1 MDNQNCYID
10 YLEWEVLDE
19 KVVIQHL
26 ESQGN
31 MYHFNDTY
39 TITIFRDEDYKLKGV
54 LEGQDAIN
62 SDALFPSIAKGE
74 LTSGETVLGIGS
86 DGFTYVLQGVIIDA
100 FNVVPNIDD
109 LSQILLKTNISITS
123 VIKSK
128 KQIPQ
133 PNKVQ
138 YWYLCSKHNIP
149 FLFMTQRS
157 NNSQFPKQ
165 RIGIDKECSIENYV
179 MSGGTFQMSRDY
191 LPISFKDKQTII
203 LSDVPQQY
211 LPQQAKGLCIE
222 CRESFGGIP
231 DDKEIKAATELLG
244 FVIGTQM
251 TLVGISYYNGNDFLS
266 QISVSPSISN
276 LKQKLQQVSEPPID
290 CQHYVN
296 YQTFITAIFSLLPQ
310 YLQKRDILQLNNA
323 LSYYWIAKDAP
334 IGVNLPILSSALE
347 AIASASLKDSTN
359 NGQQST
365 YMPAKGYKALIKDEF
380 EKIRAKLEK
389 ENVIYKQK
397 ILNKIDGAYNMG
409 GNEKI
414 DLLFDR
420 FNINVGELERKALQA
435 RNLMAHGAMKA
446 LDYKKYEEII
456 RKSYAYRTL
465 FHRVILKI
473 LSYSGEYID
482 YYTYGYPL
490 RNIDEPIPIEQ
501 N

>member
-31 MYHFNDTY
+31 LYHFNDTY
-39 TITIFRDEDYKLKGV
+39 TITIFRDDDYKLRGV

-62 SDALFPSIAKGE
+62 SDILCSPIAKGE
-74 LTSGETVLGIGS
+74 MTSGETVLGIGS
-86 DGFTYVLQGVIIDA
+86 DGFTYMLQGVVIDTY
-100 FNVVPNIDD
+100 NVMPNIDN
-109 LSQILLKTNISITS
+109 LSQSSFKANISITS
-123 VIKSK
+123 ITKLK
-128 KQIPQ
+128 KQTTQ
-133 PNKVQ
+133 FNKVQ
-138 YWYLCSKHNIP
+138 YWYLCSQHNIP
-149 FLFMTQRS
+149 FPATTQRT
-157 NNSQFPKQ
+157 NNPQYPKQ
-165 RIGIDKECSIENYV
+165 RMGIDKELSITEWIV
-179 MSGGTFQMSRDY
+179 PGGRFETSLDY
-191 LPISFKDKQTII
+191 LPIPLTDKQIII
-203 LSDVPQQY
+203 LSDVPQSY
-211 LPQQAKGLCIE
+211 LLHEVKGLCIE
-222 CRESFGGIP
+222 CRESFGGIL

-251 TLVGISYYNGNDFLS
+251 TLVGISYYNDNDFLS

-276 LKQKLQQVSEPPID
+276 LKQKLQQASEPPID

-296 YQTFITAIFSLLPQ
+296 YQTFIKAIFSLLPQ
-310 YLQKRDILQLNNA
+310 YLQKRDTLQLNNA
-323 LSYYWIAKDAP
+323 LAYYWIAKDAP

-347 AIASASLKDSTN
+347 AIASASLKDITN

-365 YMPAKGYKALIKDEF
+365 YMPAKEYRVLIKDEF
-380 EKIRAKLEK
+380 EKIKTKLK
-389 ENVIYKQK
+389 AENIAYTQK

-420 FNINVGELERKALQA
+420 FNIQVGELERKALQA
-435 RNLMAHGAMKA
+435 RNLMAHGAMKT
-446 LDYKKYEEII
+446 LDYAKYKEII

-482 YYTYGYPL
+482 YYTYGYPS
-490 RNIDEPIPIEQ
+490 RNIDEPIPTE
-501 N
+501 

>member
-1 MDNQNCYID
+1 MDNQNCCID

-19 KVVIQHL
+19 KVVIRHL

-31 MYHFNDTY
+31 LYHFNDSY

-54 LEGQDAIN
+54 LEGQDVIN
-62 SDALFPSIAKGE
+62 SDVLFPSIAKGE
-74 LTSGETVLGIGS
+74 MTSGETVLGIGS
-86 DGFTYVLQGVIIDA
+86 DGFTYTLQGVVIDTY
-100 FNVVPNIDD
+100 NVMPNIDN
-109 LSQILLKTNISITS
+109 LSQSSFKANISITS
-123 VIKSK
+123 ITKLK
-128 KQIPQ
+128 EQIPQ

-138 YWYLCSKHNIP
+138 YWCLCSQHNIP
-149 FLFMTQRS
+149 FPATTQRT
-157 NNSQFPKQ
+157 NNPQYPKQ
-165 RIGIDKECSIENYV
+165 RVGIDKELSITDCIIP
-179 MSGGTFQMSRDY
+179 GGTSKTSLDY
-191 LPISFKDKQTII
+191 LPIPLADKQIII
-203 LSDVPQQY
+203 LSGVPQSY
-211 LPQQAKGLCIE
+211 LPNEAKGLCIE

-244 FVIGTQM
+244 FIIGTQM
-251 TLVGISYYNGNDFLS
+251 TLVGISYYNDNDFLS

-276 LKQKLQQVSEPPID
+276 LKQKLQQASEPPID
-290 CQHYVN
+290 CHHYAN
-296 YQTFITAIFSLLPQ
+296 YQTFIKAIFSLLPQ
-310 YLQKRDILQLNNA
+310 YLQKRDVLQLNNA
-323 LSYYWIAKDAP
+323 LVYYWIAKDAP

-347 AIASASLKDSTN
+347 AIASASLKDTTN

-365 YMPAKGYKALIKDEF
+365 YMPAKEYKALIKDEF
-380 EKIRAKLEK
+380 EKIGAKLEK
-389 ENVIYKQK
+389 ENVTYKQK

-435 RNLMAHGAMKA
+435 RNSMAHGAMKA
-446 LDYKKYEEII
+446 LDYKKYEEIV

-473 LSYSGEYID
+473 LSYNGEYID

-490 RNIDEPIPIEQ
+490 RNIDEPIPT
-501 N
+501 